1 MWSLVAESF
10 EKFVSCPAIKYFD
23 SDEPASCLSLT
34 FSELFQG
41 SDVIRRELG
50 VSNKKGPVA
59 LLFPDDDHTVVVA
72 YPTII
77 AIIRYI
83 SILLLL
89 TVAGHLLHF

>member
-23 SDEPASCLSLT
+23 SDAPARCLSLT
-34 FSELFQG
+34 FSELFQD

>member
-23 SDEPASCLSLT
+23 SDAPASCLSLT
-34 FSELFQG
+34 FSELFQD

-83 SILLLL
+83 SILLL